1 MDIVAAPPPR
11 TQGVHHVGLSVSDL
25 DASTVFFL
33 DVLGFRKIGQRPEYP
48 AAMVSDGHTMF
59 TLWQVEDPDG
69 CVLFDRRKNVG
80 LHHVA
85 LLVPDVAALDALHD
99 HLVQHDVAVEFAP
112 QARADA
118 MARHMMCYIPGGPR
132 MEFIV
137 LTPPAATEP

>member
-1 MDIVAAPPPR
+1 MNIVAALAPR
-11 TQGVHHVGLSVSDL
+11 TQGIHHVGLSVSDL

-33 DVLGFRKIGQRPEYP
+33 DVLGFRKVGQRPEYP
-48 AAMVSDGHTMF
+48 AAMVSDGHTMI

-69 CVLFDRRKNVG
+69 CVRFDRRRNVG
-80 LHHVA
+80 LHHMA

-99 HLVQHDVAVEFAP
+99 RLVQHDVAVEFAP
-112 QARADA
+112 ETRADG

-137 LTPPAATEP
+137 LTPPAVTES